1 LPSLRAVLDW
11 HLRRYPLLQA
21 ADTYKLIH
29 QSVFGPGHIITG
41 AEAARTALEQ
51 EMARLEPGASALSD
65 ELEPID
71 PAGRLA
77 RVNLK
82 PLVGR
87 PETIERLVAVL
98 VESANTIRGT
108 NEDVETRLAA
118 ALGWCRERLPFLADE
133 LAVLSTEVRAAGFPA
148 RHHSTVYLRNYRPA
162 YRVVRLDLWDRPPR
176 EV

>member
-1 LPSLRAVLDW
+1 
-11 HLRRYPLLQA
+11 LLQA
-21 ADTYKLIH
+21 ADIYKLIH

-51 EMARLEPGASALSD
+51 EMAGLEPGASALSD

-71 PAGRLA
+71 PAGRLV

-87 PETIERLVAVL
+87 PEAVERLVDVL
-98 VESANTIRGT
+98 VESAGT
-108 NEDVETRLAA
+108 VQGKNEDAETRLAA
-118 ALGWCRERLPFLADE
+118 ALGWCREHLPFLADE
-133 LAVLSTEVRAAGFPA
+133 LAVLSTETRAAGFPA

-162 YRVVRLDLWDRPPR
+162 YRVVRLDLWERPRRTDVSLPESGPGDFR
-176 EV
+176 S